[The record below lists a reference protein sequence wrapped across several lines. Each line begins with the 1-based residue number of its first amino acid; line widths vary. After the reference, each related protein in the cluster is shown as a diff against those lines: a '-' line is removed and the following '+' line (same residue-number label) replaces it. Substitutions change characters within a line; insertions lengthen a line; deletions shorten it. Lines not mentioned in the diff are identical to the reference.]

1 MLTRIRN
8 ALRARR
14 KRVDVPG
21 SRMSL
26 ALAELLLREKY
37 VSSVKRLE
45 DRPHPTFRVYLRYTP
60 EEASVIQGIRR
71 VSTPGRRVYV
81 GVDKIP
87 RVQGGLGTAV
97 LSTPR
102 GILTDKEC
110 RKARVGGEV
119 ICYLW

>member
-14 KRVDVPG
+14 KRVDIPA
-21 SRMSL
+21 SRMNL
-26 ALAELLLREKY
+26 ALAELLQREKY
-37 VSSVKRLE
+37 VNSVKHLE
-45 DRPHPTFRVYLRYTP
+45 DRPHPMLRVYLRYTP

-81 GVDKIP
+81 GVDGIP

-110 RKARVGGEV
+110 RRARVGGEV